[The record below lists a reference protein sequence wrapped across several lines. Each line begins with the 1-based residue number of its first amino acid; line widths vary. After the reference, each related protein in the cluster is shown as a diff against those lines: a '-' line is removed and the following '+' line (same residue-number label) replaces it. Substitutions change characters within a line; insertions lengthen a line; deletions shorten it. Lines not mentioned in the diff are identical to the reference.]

1 MLELCDS
8 PNRIL
13 FFPSSFWF
21 VTRFSV
27 SHHATCTGSSV
38 ADPDLADA
46 APDPDPLNAQT
57 QLYLTVTELVL
68 ALASY
73 FHPI

>member
-1 MLELCDS
+1 MLELSDFS
-8 PNRIL
+8 NRIL
-13 FFPSSFWF
+13 FFLSSFWF
-21 VTRFSV
+21 ATSFSV

-38 ADPDLADA
+38 ADPDHADA
-46 APDPDPLNAQT
+46 ASDPDPLNAQT
-57 QLYLTVTELVL
+57 QLYLTVTALLL